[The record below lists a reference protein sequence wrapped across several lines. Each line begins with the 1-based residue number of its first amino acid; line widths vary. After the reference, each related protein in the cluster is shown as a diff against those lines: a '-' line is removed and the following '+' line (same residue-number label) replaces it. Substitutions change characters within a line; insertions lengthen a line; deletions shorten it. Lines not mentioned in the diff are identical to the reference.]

1 MTISNLLKKSM
12 ILVLVIIGIVKSV
25 CATDPDIGRDMISMV
40 TSKGFPIEQHYVTT
54 EDGYI
59 LSLFRIPKQGGKPVL
74 LQHGL
79 LDSSYTWVNNFRD
92 QSLAYL
98 LSDAGYDVWLSNS
111 RGNTWSK
118 RHVSLSP
125 SSKAFWEFT
134 WDEMA
139 KYDIVANVNYV
150 LNSTGHEKLSYVGHS
165 QGTIQA
171 FAGFS
176 ENSDLASKINHFV
189 GLGPVI
195 VAHNSKSPIFDMLVP
210 FASTLSKLLNLFG
223 EEEFLPSSSLLEKLD
238 PTLCADLPS
247 WACNDILFLVA
258 GPTHHTN
265 ASRIPV
271 YISETPA
278 GTSTY
283 NMVHWA
289 QLVHTGKFQK
299 YDFGCGLFTCEN
311 KKHYGQ
317 KTPPQYSVS
326 NFTVPVSLY
335 YGSNDYLADPKDVQI
350 LIAGLPDNI
359 LTKSKEIEGYAHL
372 DFVWAQ
378 DANTMVYADVLEDIR
393 LAWS

>member
-1 MTISNLLKKSM
+1 MNIYLFV
-12 ILVLVIIGIVKSV
+12 ILVNLSVFIRSV
-25 CATDPDIGRDMISMV
+25 CATDPDIGRDMISMI
-40 TSKGFPIEQHYVTT
+40 TSKGYPVEQHFVTT
-54 EDGYI
+54 EDGYV
-59 LSLFRIPKQGGKPVL
+59 LGLFRIPKQGGKPVL

-79 LDSSYTWVNNFRD
+79 LDSSFTWVNNFPD
-92 QSLAYL
+92 ESLAYL
-98 LSDAGYDVWLSNS
+98 LSDAGYDVWMSNS

-118 RHVSLSP
+118 RHVSLDP
-125 SSKAFWEFT
+125 KSKEFWRFT

-139 KYDIVANVNYV
+139 QYDIVSNVEYV
-150 LNSTGHEKLSYVGHS
+150 LNATGFEKLSYVGHS

-176 ENSDLASKINHFV
+176 SNEDLASKINHFV

-195 VAHNSKSPIFDMLVP
+195 VAHNSKSPVFDILVP
-210 FASTLSKLLNLFG
+210 FASTISKLYTLFG
-223 EEEFLPSSSLLEKLD
+223 DGEFLPSNSLLEKLD

-247 WACNDILFLVA
+247 RACNDILFLVT
-258 GPTHHTN
+258 GPTRHTN

-289 QLVHTGKFQK
+289 QIIHTGKFQK
-299 YDFGCGLFTCEN
+299 YDFGCGIFSCEN
-311 KKHYGQ
+311 NKHYGQ
-317 KTPPQYSVS
+317 KTPPEYSVA
-326 NFTVPVSLY
+326 NFSVPVSLY

-350 LIAGLPDNI
+350 LMSDLPDNMI
-359 LTKSKEIEGYAHL
+359 TRSKEIEGYSHL

-378 DANTMVYADVLEDIR
+378 DANKLVYPDVLEDIR
-393 LAWS
+393 LAWGL